1 MSYPCRNI
9 PGKHVACG
17 GLTQARVLLDEVS
30 TMGTK
35 LGWAGSMIERIVN
48 KTGNVMNLA
57 LLLGAMTLICWMVG
71 GAVAVLGTAEHSHH
85 RQEMTE
91 FLSLGLNLFG
101 VVCAIAMAA
110 VVLTT

>member
-1 MSYPCRNI
+1 
-9 PGKHVACG
+9 
-17 GLTQARVLLDEVS
+17 
-30 TMGTK
+30 
-35 LGWAGSMIERIVN
+35 MIERIVN

-101 VVCAIAMAA
+101 GRMRDCHGGRCLDDMS
-110 VVLTT
+110 

>member
-1 MSYPCRNI
+1 
-9 PGKHVACG
+9 
-17 GLTQARVLLDEVS
+17 
-30 TMGTK
+30 MGRFDDRK
-35 LGWAGSMIERIVN
+35 DSQPN
-48 KTGNVMNLA
+48 GNVMNLA